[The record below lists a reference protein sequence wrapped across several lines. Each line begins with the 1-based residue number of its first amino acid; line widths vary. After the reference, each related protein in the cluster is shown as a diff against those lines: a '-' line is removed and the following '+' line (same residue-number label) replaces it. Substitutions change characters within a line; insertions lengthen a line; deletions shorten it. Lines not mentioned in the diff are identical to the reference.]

1 VENRAVAETDEGA
14 VERAAGQRAGGV
26 SADKA
31 TRAGSFGAVAEIYD
45 RGRPGWPAEAIDWL
59 LGPEPLE
66 VLDLG
71 AGTGKLTA
79 ALLAAG
85 HRVTALEPSAGMR
98 EVLAA
103 RLAGAGGAAASEE
116 APSRLAG
123 AATASEEAPSADGG
137 AASPAVSGGAEVTIL
152 DGRAEEIPLGD
163 GSVDAVVAGSAF
175 HWFDREPTLAEVE
188 RVLRP
193 PGVFGLLGN
202 RYDTSIDWQRRLR
215 KISSAGE
222 IYRGGHWPKQEE
234 LRERFTEVE
243 DRSIAHHMEVDPAML
258 RDYLASLSW
267 VATMEPAERE
277 RHLAAIDEFWAAE
290 PDLQGRA
297 SATLTWRSD
306 VRRSRG
312 VR

>member
-1 VENRAVAETDEGA
+1 MTK
-14 VERAAGQRAGGV
+14 
-26 SADKA
+26 ADKA
-31 TRAGSFGAVAEIYD
+31 TRARSFGAVADVYD
-45 RGRPGWPAEAIDWL
+45 RGRPGWPAEATRWL

-98 EVLAA
+98 EVLAE
-103 RLAGAGGAAASEE
+103 RLASGTGADEGEAARDGA
-116 APSRLAG
+116 
-123 AATASEEAPSADGG
+123 D
-137 AASPAVSGGAEVTIL
+137 PASGGKGPPVVVI
-152 DGRAEEIPLGD
+152 DGRAEEIPLAD

-175 HWFDREPTLAEVE
+175 HWFDREPTLAEVF

-215 KISSAGE
+215 KVSSAGM
-222 IYRGGHWPKQEE
+222 IYRGDHWPRQPE
-234 LRERFTEVE
+234 LRERFAEVE
-243 DRSIAHHMEVDPAML
+243 DRSIAHRMEVDPAML
-258 RDYLASLSW
+258 RDYLSSLSW

-277 RHLAAIDEFWAAE
+277 AKLAAIDEFWASE
-290 PDLQGRA
+290 PELRDRA
-297 SATLTWRSD
+297 SATLVWRSD
-306 VRRSRG
+306 VRRARG
-312 VR
+312 VRS

>member
-1 VENRAVAETDEGA
+1 VARSEEEVD
-14 VERAAGQRAGGV
+14 RQPAGQGADEEIAGRAGGET
-26 SADKA
+26 ADMA
-31 TRAGSFGAVAEIYD
+31 TRANSFGAVAATYD
-45 RGRPGWPAEAIDWL
+45 RGRPGWPTEAIGWL
-59 LGPEPLE
+59 LGTEPLD

-98 EVLAA
+98 EVLAE
-103 RLAGAGGAAASEE
+103 RVG
-116 APSRLAG
+116 
-123 AATASEEAPSADGG
+123 DD
-137 AASPAVSGGAEVTIL
+137 SGVTVI
-152 DGRAEEIPLGD
+152 DGRAEEIPLAD

-175 HWFDREPTLAEVE
+175 HWFDREPTLDEIG

-215 KISSAGE
+215 RISSAGA
-222 IYRGGHWPKQEE
+222 IYRAGHWPPQDE
-234 LRERFTEVE
+234 LRERFAEVE
-243 DRSIAHHMEVDPAML
+243 DRSIAHRMEVDPATV

-267 VATMEPAERE
+267 VATMADAERE
-277 RHLAAIDEFWAAE
+277 AHLAAIDKFWANE
-290 PDLQGRA
+290 PELRGRD

-312 VR
+312 VHRR